1 MVKKT
6 QKNKLKLKRV
16 RVNPVAVIEI
26 GSTSVRMIIGQLDD
40 QHQFHILDKPEQ
52 DIALGAD
59 CFKTGFIGG
68 ETTTECIRA
77 LAAFK
82 VLLAEN
88 GVPCHPASLLVV
100 ATNAVRE
107 AANREAFLDRVFV
120 ATGLEIRVLDAQD
133 TGRCTFLSILPY
145 IDRKPF
151 GGKGAVLCVE
161 MGAGGT
167 DVLAVDKGRVR
178 FFQSHHFGAMRL
190 VQQDEGLGL
199 ESVQFREVMDT
210 QVGRM
215 VEQTL
220 SPLQAVKKKFDLLLE
235 GGLIRETMRALRKN
249 WPGDG
254 LLAVATTELD
264 DFLHYVLGSTPDQMV
279 QHFNFSYQ
287 VAETLAPAL
296 MAYTAL
302 AHLMGRK
309 TVYVTNQGMREGLL
323 AELVGRSANY
333 KVFHDQVIDA
343 ALALGRHYRFDEQ
356 HAKLIAGLAMQI
368 ARALSSR
375 HTFSRS
381 SLLVLHVAALLH
393 EIGLY
398 VSNRSHHLHSQ
409 YLIQNSDLFGLS
421 ESEKTLAACVARYH
435 RQLRPALSD
444 PEFSRLDREERIMTA
459 KLIAILRVADCFDRT
474 HSQRVEKVEIELTE
488 TSLVFR
494 IPKVRDLSLERLAV
508 THKGAFF
515 AELFGLEIILK
526 N

>member
-1 MVKKT
+1 MAKKNV
-6 QKNKLKLKRV
+6 KNKVRRG
-16 RVNPVAVIEI
+16 RVNPVAVIEV
-26 GSTSVRMIIGQLDD
+26 GSTSVRMIIGQVDD
-40 QHQFHILDKPEQ
+40 RHQFHILDKPEQ
-52 DIALGAD
+52 NIALGAD
-59 CFKTGFIGG
+59 VFRTGAISG
-68 ETTTECIRA
+68 ETTAECIRA
-77 LAAFK
+77 LTAFK
-82 VLLAEN
+82 ALLAEN
-88 GVPCHPASLLVV
+88 GVTGHPASLLVV

-107 AANREAFLDRVFV
+107 ATNREAFLDRVFV

-145 IDRKPF
+145 IDHKPF
-151 GGKGAVLCVE
+151 GDKGAVLCVE

-167 DVLAVDKGRVR
+167 DVLAVDKGRVK

-215 VEQTL
+215 VEQVL
-220 SPLQAVKKKFDLLLE
+220 SPLQSVKKRFDLLLE
-235 GGLIRETMRALRKN
+235 GGLIRETMRALRKT
-249 WPGDG
+249 WPADG
-254 LLAVATTELD
+254 LLAVPTVELD
-264 DFLHYVLGSTPDQMV
+264 EFLHYVLSSTPDQMV

-302 AHLMGRK
+302 AHLLNRK
-309 TVYVTNQGMREGLL
+309 TVLVTNQGMREGLL

-356 HAKLIAGLAMQI
+356 HARLIADLAMQT
-368 ARALSSR
+368 ARALAPR
-375 HTFSRS
+375 HAFSRS

-421 ESEKTLAACVARYH
+421 ESEKSLAACVARYH
-435 RQLRPALSD
+435 RHLRPAMSD
-444 PEFSRLDREERIMTA
+444 PEFSRLDREERIQAA

-474 HSQRVEKVEIELTE
+474 HSQRVEKVEIEMTE

-515 AELFGLEIILK
+515 TELFGLEVVLK